1 MNTLQV
7 TAELLAT
14 VDPGDRDRQK
24 RLVGM
29 VQGAVKQ
36 MRQLLEDIEK
46 LSTGEAPPRT
56 GSATVQRVDMGSIA
70 RDAANQLDRMAKAR
84 QVEVRI
90 SENLP
95 NLAIDVAK
103 LEMVFVNLIANAIK
117 YSDPAKSA
125 RYVEITPEEVSADS
139 SCHTILVR
147 DNGIGIAA
155 PLIDRIFERFYRAH
169 QDRDDDLGIDG
180 DGLGLSIVKECMDYL
195 SGSIEAESIE
205 GQSTQFRLRFPH
217 ELPPG

>member
-70 RDAANQLDRMAKAR
+70 RDAANQLDQMAKAR

-90 SENLP
+90 AENLP
-95 NLAIDVAK
+95 NPAIDVAN

-117 YSDPAKSA
+117 YSDPAKSG
-125 RYVEITPEEVSADS
+125 RYVEIIPEAPSGDS
-139 SCHTILVR
+139 NFHTILVR

-155 PLIDRIFERFYRAH
+155 PSIDRVFERLFRAH
-169 QDRDDDLGIDG
+169 DLDIDG
-180 DGLGLSIVKECMDYL
+180 SGLGLSIVKECMEDL
-195 SGSIEAESIE
+195 GGSIEVESIE

-217 ELPPG
+217 